1 MIVRSKQTDRH
12 CSWNYWL
19 FLMSSRPHCKN
30 FENQNPVRL
39 GVLRHCFGSER
50 WWGGW
55 CFGGTVALD
64 CQVLSENES
73 QAPIAE
79 DKGAFL
85 GAGFWVNFLP
95 HDTWPIG
102 LHSGHVLPVMAGPAR
117 CPAGGE

>member
-1 MIVRSKQTDRH
+1 M
-12 CSWNYWL
+12 
-19 FLMSSRPHCKN
+19 
-30 FENQNPVRL
+30 
-39 GVLRHCFGSER
+39 
-50 WWGGW
+50 GGW
-55 CFGGTVALD
+55 RFGGTVGLD
-64 CQVLSENES
+64 CHVLSENES

-117 CPAGGE
+117 RPAGGERAPWAGLGQVAQRWCRGPGVAPVGECAGPGRSKPGAAVFACLN